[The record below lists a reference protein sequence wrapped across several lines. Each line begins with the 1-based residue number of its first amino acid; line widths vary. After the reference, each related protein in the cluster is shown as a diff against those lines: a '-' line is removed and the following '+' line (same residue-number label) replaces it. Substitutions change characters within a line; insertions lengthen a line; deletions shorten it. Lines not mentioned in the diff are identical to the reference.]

1 MRLQLLLLLAA
12 SLCIAVG
19 SGGGSQKTF
28 AMEQDFSCPGN
39 TLTITAVDP
48 SGPVSGATIEI
59 NKYGSST
66 VLFSAQ
72 SGPDGK
78 AVFTISE
85 DGAYNV
91 KGTRE
96 GYSNA
101 YLLSS
106 IKACKAEPA
115 ETVYCT
121 EGATLK
127 ERVSCVMDLPDDD
140 VLNVRFVPEECRVL
154 GEAEK
159 QKCIET
165 YRILQTCRIGF
176 EGDDGDREACI
187 KPKLGLGE
195 NIWDDARACQ
205 GGQEC
210 LERLRENVYTLAK
223 FRMYNLEYKVKEM
236 MGAGLS
242 RPKAAD
248 FIAYIEEAKA
258 RFNGASSMEA
268 KKAIIIEVQE
278 EWYDFVGQ
286 ARAEMGVDG

>member
-1 MRLQLLLLLAA
+1 
-12 SLCIAVG
+12 
-19 SGGGSQKTF
+19 
-28 AMEQDFSCPGN
+28 
-39 TLTITAVDP
+39 VDV

-66 VLFSAQ
+66 VLFSAL

-106 IKACKAEPA
+106 IKACEAEPA
-115 ETVYCT
+115 ETFYCT

-127 ERVSCVMDLPDDD
+127 ERVGCIMDLPDDD

-154 GEAEK
+154 GEAGE
-159 QKCIET
+159 KCIET
-165 YRILQTCRIGF
+165 YRTLQTCRIGF
-176 EGDDGDREACI
+176 EGNDSDREACI

-205 GGQEC
+205 GGQAC
-210 LERLRENVYTLAK
+210 LEQLREKVFILAK

-242 RPKAAD
+242 RPKAVD

-258 RFNGASSMEA
+258 RFNSASSIEA
-268 KKAIIIEVQE
+268 KKALIIEVQE
-278 EWYDFVGQ
+278 EWYGFVGQ